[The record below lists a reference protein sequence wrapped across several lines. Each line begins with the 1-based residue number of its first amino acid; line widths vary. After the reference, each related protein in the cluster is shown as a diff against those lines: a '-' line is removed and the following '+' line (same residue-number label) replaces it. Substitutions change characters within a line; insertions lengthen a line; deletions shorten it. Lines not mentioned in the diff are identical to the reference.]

1 MRRTII
7 NRKGVGSMRVA
18 VLPGDGIGP
27 EITREA
33 VNLLEEIVRL
43 FQRNIEI
50 QYGQIGGAAIDEEGI
65 PLPNATLQLCRTSDA
80 VLLGAVGG
88 PKWDEQP
95 GHLRPEAGLLAL
107 RKELGL
113 YANLR
118 PITVFA
124 GLEGA
129 SPLRG
134 ELLQDVDMVIVREL
148 TGGLYFGTPKER
160 RQSGQEWE
168 AVDTL
173 HYTEA
178 EIERILRLGFEMAR
192 QRRRHLTSVDKANVL
207 ETSRLWRET
216 AERLALEYPD
226 VTLNHLLVDN
236 AAMQLI
242 KCPSRF
248 DVIVTENMFGD
259 ILSDEAAMITGSIG
273 MLPSASLSE
282 TGPGLYEPIHGSAPD
297 IAGQN
302 KANPLAMFLSVAM
315 MLRQTAGWAREAD
328 AIQSV
333 IESVLAE
340 GWRTDDLGEPGTA
353 RLTTSEMGAKVR
365 EALAQCVKRGGI
377 RCGG

>member
-1 MRRTII
+1 
-7 NRKGVGSMRVA
+7 MRVA

-50 QYGQIGGAAIDEEGI
+50 QYGQIGGAAIDEEGT
-65 PLPNATLQLCRTSDA
+65 PLPKATLQLCRTSDA

-88 PKWDEQP
+88 PKWDGQP

-129 SPLRG
+129 SPLKG

-160 RQSGQEWE
+160 RRSGQEWE

-178 EIERILRLGFEMAR
+178 EIERILRLGFEMAL
-192 QRRRHLTSVDKANVL
+192 QRRRLLTSVDKANVL

-328 AIQSV
+328 AIQSA

-340 GWRTDDLGEPGTA
+340 GWRTEDLGEPGTA

-365 EALAQCVKRGGI
+365 EALAQYAKRGGI